1 MSTNISCHVCNSDD
15 IKQIKAPQNFSQ
27 VTSDCR
33 PWNSKL
39 KMVICSN
46 CGVVQKLINSDWVED
61 TKKIYDEYQVYAQGS
76 GNEQLIFDS
85 TIGYSI
91 PRSEKIVMWLN
102 NEINL
107 PQSGKLIDIGCG
119 NGSFLKQFS
128 NKNSEWLLNGLE
140 LDNRNEKIINS
151 IPNTELKVCEIS
163 EIKEEYDLVVLIHAL
178 EHIIDPLTFLK
189 KIKSILKKTGSIFIE
204 IPNLK
209 MAPFDILI
217 ADHCSHFT
225 VETLEILLN
234 KAGFVINKISEDF
247 IPKEITLIASV
258 KEEIVLKDIDLS
270 LGMDL
275 VNGYFLNLDEIFKQ
289 AKLISGNFGVFGTS
303 ISATWLA
310 SEFLERVDFF
320 VDEDINRIG
329 GNYMGK
335 PVYGIENCP
344 SDTNVLMPL
353 RYDIA
358 LKVIDRLRDSC
369 KINFIIPPKTKY
381 NGE

>member
-119 NGSFLKQFS
+119 NGSFLKQFN

-189 KIKSILKKTGSIFIE
+189 KIKSILKKTASIFIE

-258 KEEIVLKDIDLS
+258 KEEISLKDIDLS

-310 SEFLERVDFF
+310 NEFLERVDFF

-344 SDTNVLMPL
+344 SNTNVLMPL

-358 LKVIDRLRDSC
+358 S
-369 KINFIIPPKTKY
+369 
-381 NGE
+381 

>member
-15 IKQIKAPQNFSQ
+15 IKQIKASQNFSQ

-119 NGSFLKQFS
+119 NGSFLKQFN

-258 KEEIVLKDIDLS
+258 KEEIILKDIDLS

-320 VDEDINRIG
+320 IDEDINRIG
-329 GNYMGK
+329 NIYMGK

-344 SDTNVLMPL
+344 SNTDVLMPL

-358 LKVIDRLRDSC
+358 SKVIYRLRDIC
-369 KINFIIPPKTKY
+369 KINFIFPPKTKY

>member
-1 MSTNISCHVCNSDD
+1 MSTNISCHICNSND

-91 PRSEKIVMWLN
+91 PRSEKIVVWLN

-119 NGSFLKQFS
+119 NGSFLKQFN

-151 IPNTELKVCEIS
+151 IPNTELKVCELS

-189 KIKSILKKTGSIFIE
+189 KIKSILKKTGFIFIE

-258 KEEIVLKDIDLS
+258 KEEISLKDIDIS

-275 VNGYFLNLDEIFKQ
+275 VTGYFLNLDEIFKQ

-344 SDTNVLMPL
+344 SNTNVLMPL

-358 LKVIDRLRDSC
+358 SKVIDRLRENC
-369 KINFIIPPKTKY
+369 KINFIIPPKTNY
-381 NGE
+381 NGK

>member
-119 NGSFLKQFS
+119 NGSFLKQFN

-258 KEEIVLKDIDLS
+258 KEEISLKDIDIS

-344 SDTNVLMPL
+344 SNTNVLMPL

-358 LKVIDRLRDSC
+358 SKVIDRLRDGC

>member
-119 NGSFLKQFS
+119 NGSFLKQFN

-258 KEEIVLKDIDLS
+258 KEEIILKDIDLS

-358 LKVIDRLRDSC
+358 VKILDRLKNKSYVNLILPLRNL
-369 KINFIIPPKTKY
+369 INY
-381 NGE
+381 

>member
-119 NGSFLKQFS
+119 NGSFLKQFN

-258 KEEIVLKDIDLS
+258 KEEISLKDIDIS

-275 VNGYFLNLDEIFKQ
+275 VTGYFLNLDEIFKQ

-344 SDTNVLMPL
+344 SNTNVLMPL

-358 LKVIDRLRDSC
+358 SKVIDRLRDGC